1 MTHAP
6 GHDAKGRRENPELWA
21 RLDADAWAKKKARS
35 GGAAPAPTA
44 MSPDLAA
51 LKAKYGI
58 TTDVAG
64 VAVDPDDP
72 WVIVSRTTTPNPD
85 QFGPGNTLNVPQ
97 RKKLSDVLRDFYKLK
112 GPDLL
117 RLKAQLYR
125 SGFYSGDIDF
135 EDIEG
140 DDHDDDTFK
149 AFQRAVGRSAAFAD
163 AGEDVTLEDVLA
175 KVSPRMEK
183 GSAGSGRERGA
194 VTLSNPESIVR
205 GVEKIAKEV
214 VGHRLTEPQ
223 RLAAIDLW
231 QRLEATYQARADA
244 AIGGGIVV
252 KPPAFDE
259 FAESYAEQVDPQGA
273 FRQDAISGMNE
284 FYSLLGASDG

>member
-6 GHDAKGRRENPELWA
+6 GHDAKGKRENPQRWA
-21 RLDADAWAKKKARS
+21 QLDAEAWAKKARS
-35 GGAAPAPTA
+35 RGTTLPPPG

-64 VAVDPDDP
+64 LTADPDDP
-72 WVIVSRTTTPNPD
+72 WVIVSRTTPNPD

-97 RKKLSDVLRDFYKLK
+97 RKKLSDVLRDFYRLR
-112 GPDLL
+112 GDDLVQL
-117 RLKAQLYR
+117 QAQLFR

-135 EDIEG
+135 DDIEVG
-140 DDHDDDTFK
+140 VHDEDTFK
-149 AFQRAVGRSAAFAD
+149 AFQRAVGRAAAFAD
-163 AGEDVTLEDVLA
+163 AGQDVALEDVLST
-175 KVSPRMEK
+175 VSPRMEK

-223 RLAAIDLW
+223 RRAAVALW
-231 QRLEATYQARADA
+231 QQLEATYQAQADA
-244 AIGGGIVV
+244 AIGGGTVV

-259 FAESYAEQVDPQGA
+259 FAEGYAEQIDPQGA